1 MAACPLDLGGDDRF
15 EVDVVQQLLGLT
27 TPGQLDHVVNESGDF
42 VYLLDQV
49 ALQLGAVAL
58 GEPVLASQ
66 QQLQVGFEAGQRRA
80 QLVRGVGDHLALRVG
95 GALQGIE
102 GGVVGAGEPAELV
115 VGAVVMQAPGEVGAA
130 RDRLR
135 LVGEA
140 PHRRQ
145 RGARDERTEHRR
157 EGDTTG
163 RDDDEDQEQ
172 LAQDA
177 VDFVKWPGDL
187 HGAAAVKGLGEHA

>member
-1 MAACPLDLGGDDRF
+1 MAPRPLDLGGDDRRQ
-15 EVDVVQQLLGLT
+15 VDVVQQLLGLAAAR
-27 TPGQLDHVVNESGDF
+27 QLDHVVDEAGDF

-49 ALQLGAVAL
+49 ALELGPVAL

-95 GALQGIE
+95 GALQGVE
-102 GGVVGAGEPAELV
+102 GGVVGAGEAAELV
-115 VGAVVMQAPGEVGAA
+115 VGAVVGQATGEIDAA

-135 LVGEA
+135 LGGEA

-145 RGARDERTEHRR
+145 RGAGDERAEHRR
-157 EGDTTG
+157 EGDAAG
-163 RDDDEDQEQ
+163 RDDGEDQQ
-172 LAQDA
+172 
-177 VDFVKWPGDL
+177 
-187 HGAAAVKGLGEHA
+187 